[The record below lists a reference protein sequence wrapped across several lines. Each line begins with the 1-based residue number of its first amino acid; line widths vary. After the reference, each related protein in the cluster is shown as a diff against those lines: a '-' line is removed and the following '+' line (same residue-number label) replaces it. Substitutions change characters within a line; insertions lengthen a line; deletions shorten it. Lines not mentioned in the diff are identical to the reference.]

1 MGSQREDTA
10 AAGRM
15 RGPLL
20 LFLLLALSNSTN
32 NECPPGT
39 ECMAMRFCTSEEV
52 ESLHPEKFCGV
63 AGFLRYCCTP
73 QIRQFPEEPKEP
85 KEPVHPEKVRCFKD
99 LDCPVTELPSGFEDI
114 LPDVKVYQCPSYECD
129 YDDLNEACIEEK
141 SCQPKTVP
149 FCAHPKGKEH
159 SACENK
165 TDDPVYFL
173 NKAGHIECNLDSDCP
188 PTARPSWEWNE
199 KTKMENGVSSITEM
213 SIEVSR
219 CSSAVVDT
227 WGEYRICG
235 PYGPW
240 KCDIS
245 LCDVKSEPFC
255 GHQYGRNHPECKR
268 CNVLT
273 PLPEPQCLDYELNK
287 KPKRFDIDS
296 CCRNLFNVK
305 FITKTEEW
313 QLDGEDYYTN
323 LRAGILQNFT
333 INDCRL
339 SALHIPPDS
348 PPRTLFDPQ
357 LCCSF
362 GFCRAACSNCIPASF
377 GRLPPFLTAAT
388 GTGSLTPRRKSQSCP
403 SAHCKRPSLARPGN
417 LICCLLIR
425 APWGNRRIAI
435 CPYSCD

>member
-1 MGSQREDTA
+1 
-10 AAGRM
+10 M
-15 RGPLL
+15 RGLLL
-20 LFLLLALSNSTN
+20 LFLLLALSNSTK

-39 ECMAMRFCTSEEV
+39 ECMAVRFCTSEEV
-52 ESLHPEKFCGV
+52 ETLNRDKLCGV
-63 AGFLRYCCTP
+63 EWRYCCTP
-73 QIRQFPEEPKEP
+73 QIRQLLQEPREP
-85 KEPVHPEKVRCFKD
+85 KEPVHPEKVY
-99 LDCPVTELPSGFEDI
+99 S
-114 LPDVKVYQCPSYECD
+114 
-129 YDDLNEACIEEK
+129 
-141 SCQPKTVP
+141 
-149 FCAHPKGKEH
+149 
-159 SACENK
+159 
-165 TDDPVYFL
+165 L
-173 NKAGHIECNLDSDCP
+173 NKGGHIECNLDSDCP

-199 KTKMENGVSSITEM
+199 MTKMENGVSSITEM
-213 SIEVSR
+213 SIGVSR

-273 PLPEPQCLDYELNK
+273 PLPEPQCLDFELNK
-287 KPKRFDIDS
+287 KPKRIYIDS
-296 CCRNLFNVK
+296 CCKNLFNVK
-305 FITKTEEW
+305 FTTITEER

-323 LRAGILQNFT
+323 LRGEILQNFT

-339 SALHIPPDS
+339 SALHLPPDS
-348 PPRTLFDPQ
+348 PPRTLFDPE

-362 GFCRAACSNCIPASF
+362 GFCKAAASF
-377 GRLPPFLTAAT
+377 GRPLSFLTAAT
-388 GTGSLTPRRKSQSCP
+388 GTGSLTPKSLAQNCQSCP
-403 SAHCKRPSLARPGN
+403 FAHCKRPSLARPGN
-417 LICCLLIR
+417 LICCRLIR

>member
-1 MGSQREDTA
+1 MA
-10 AAGRM
+10 AAVAFLQLFFLVFAPLVAVGQLDPVDKTCEGSAQCVHKSDCGTFAEALDEYKKLPRNTYSQKEALAEL
-15 RGPLL
+15 RG
-20 LFLLLALSNSTN
+20 SVCNKK
-32 NECPPGT
+32 E
-39 ECMAMRFCTSEEV
+39 
-52 ESLHPEKFCGV
+52 HGV
-63 AGFLRYCCTP
+63 CCY
-73 QIRQFPEEPKEP
+73 
-85 KEPVHPEKVRCFKD
+85 PEKVY
-99 LDCPVTELPSGFEDI
+99 S
-114 LPDVKVYQCPSYECD
+114 
-129 YDDLNEACIEEK
+129 
-141 SCQPKTVP
+141 
-149 FCAHPKGKEH
+149 
-159 SACENK
+159 
-165 TDDPVYFL
+165 L
-173 NKAGHIECNLDSDCP
+173 NKRGHIECNLDSDCP

-213 SIEVSR
+213 SIKVSR
-219 CSSAVVDT
+219 CSPAVVDS
-227 WGEYRICG
+227 WGEYHIGGPSNISICE
-235 PYGPW
+235 
-240 KCDIS
+240 
-245 LCDVKSEPFC
+245 VKSEPFC

-273 PLPEPQCLDYELNK
+273 PLPEPQCLDFELNK
-287 KPKRFDIDS
+287 RPKRIYIDY
-296 CCRNLFNVK
+296 CCKNLFNVK
-305 FITKTEEW
+305 FTTKTEER

-323 LRAGILQNFT
+323 LRGGILQNFT